1 MNEIQHQIPETPGLT
16 VRLLRFE
23 NLLLILLMA
32 ALILASGLLYT
43 LVTAPSADEGF
54 TEFYFTGPDGMAG
67 NHPRSMAMG
76 GEGVVLIGVANH
88 EHKPMCYRIQVRTG
102 DFTAKELY
110 PVKLEHGEKWES
122 ALSYSAGGAQKDL
135 IVRFLLYRE
144 NDREPYRELHLRM
157 DVVESE

>member
-16 VRLLRFE
+16 ARLFRYE

-32 ALILASGLLYT
+32 ALILATGLLYN
-43 LVTAPSADEGF
+43 LVTAPPAGEGF
-54 TEFYFTGPDGMAG
+54 TEFYFTGPDGIAG
-67 NHPRSMAMG
+67 NYPRSIAPG

-88 EHKPMCYRIQVRTG
+88 EYKPMCYRIQVRTG
-102 DFTAKELY
+102 DYTAKELH
-110 PVKLEHGEKWES
+110 PLKLEHGEKWES

-135 IVRFLLYRE
+135 LVGFLLYRE